1 MSYILAVL
9 LVSVIIFHYYKVQ
22 KVNEELVTMKAKYES
37 VKSYAESLSQSD
49 EPATKSKK
57 TRRVAKN

>member
-22 KVNEELVTMKAKYES
+22 KVNDELVTMKAKYES

-49 EPATKSKK
+49 EPAIKSKK